1 MRTCRPVAVL
11 ACCSVFLTGCLAGG
25 DSGVARA
32 PQMRDAQW
40 IGFLP
45 IDEVLNGNSVDLAAS
60 NAQVRAMQVRVARLQ
75 YRAQLLRA
83 PVEVAQERL
92 HALNSGKTPDS

>member
-1 MRTCRPVAVL
+1 MKIRRPVAVL
-11 ACCSVFLTGCLAGG
+11 ACCSVFLSGCLAGG
-25 DSGVARA
+25 GSNVARA

-45 IDEVLNGNSVDLAAS
+45 INEILNGNVVDLAAS
-60 NAQVRAMQVRVARLQ
+60 NAEIRVLMARIARLK